1 MWRKN
6 LASIG
11 LSLLL
16 PAGMAMSADSPGAPL
31 ELSLKRAIETAL
43 SPSGNARVRLA
54 QATTR
59 QAQERANQAR
69 AALLPNLDATVGQQN
84 QTRNLASYGF
94 QFTKMIPGVTIP
106 DLVGPFTTFDAR
118 ASLSQSVL
126 DFSAIRRYQA
136 SRAGAKAADSESRAT
151 QDQVARQVAGFYFG
165 SLRAEARVQAAEA
178 NVKLAE
184 ELLRLSI
191 NQQQAGTGTGLEVTR
206 ARVQLANERQAL
218 LVANNE
224 RRQANL
230 QLLKAIGLPLETPL
244 RFTYPLDFAPVDVP
258 PSEQALTAALD
269 ERADY
274 AAQQKREESARLS
287 YSGAK
292 MERLPSVVGFA
303 DYGTI
308 GTSINNTIPTRTVG
322 LSVRVPIFD
331 GGRRDA
337 RRGESRSAY
346 EQEKIRTADLK
357 QQIELELQLAMDSLG
372 SAKDQVQVASD
383 GLKQAGDELERA
395 SRRYKEG
402 LANSLEVTDAQTRLA
417 RARDNRIAAL
427 YLYNVARVDLGQA
440 MGTIQRMVD

>member
-136 SRAGAKAADSESRAT
+136 SRAGVKAADSESRAT
-151 QDQVARQVAGFYFG
+151 QDQVARQVAGLYFG

-184 ELLRLSI
+184 ELLRLAI

-218 LVANNE
+218 LVAHNE

-244 RFTYPLDFAPVDVP
+244 QFTYPLGFAPVDVP
-258 PSEQALTAALD
+258 LSEQA
-269 ERADY
+269 
-274 AAQQKREESARLS
+274 
-287 YSGAK
+287 
-292 MERLPSVVGFA
+292 
-303 DYGTI
+303 
-308 GTSINNTIPTRTVG
+308 
-322 LSVRVPIFD
+322 
-331 GGRRDA
+331 
-337 RRGESRSAY
+337 
-346 EQEKIRTADLK
+346 
-357 QQIELELQLAMDSLG
+357 
-372 SAKDQVQVASD
+372 
-383 GLKQAGDELERA
+383 
-395 SRRYKEG
+395 
-402 LANSLEVTDAQTRLA
+402 
-417 RARDNRIAAL
+417 
-427 YLYNVARVDLGQA
+427 
-440 MGTIQRMVD
+440 